1 MNGFVV
7 ILLYV
12 IIGIIFWICLYIYR
26 IFQYKK
32 SHWNNEKFSEFYI
45 RETYNDTDIIL
56 SIFWV
61 LTIIVGL
68 CILPIHGIRLLINKI
83 FKVY

>member
-1 MNGFVV
+1 MNGFIV
-7 ILLYV
+7 ILLYF

-32 SHWNNEKFSEFYI
+32 SHWNNEKFSEFYT
-45 RETYNDTDIIL
+45 RETYDDTDIVL

-68 CILPIHGIRLLINKI
+68 CILPIYGIRLLINKI